1 MKGVFGSRAVL
12 ISVAIVVVLQALFT
26 YAPFMQALFN
36 TTPLDPEIWG
46 HIAGASVVLFL
57 LVEVEKA
64 IFRSPA
70 RGPAPRTAPVPQAQ
84 RATAVVAPGDWI
96 RPVLAGLLGLLLV
109 VASGAFYLHT
119 RSSLTREEA
128 PIARAP
134 AVRTI
139 VVNGVIAPVSQTP
152 ISASVAGVIATLSCD
167 VGARVEKGEACAT
180 LDPRSF
186 DEALARERTALA
198 AAERRLSQ
206 RQSAEAR
213 AQAKLQRL
221 DARSGRR
228 SVGRKTLANA
238 RRALSRRQAQVER
251 AEAQVSLRR
260 ETVAKAEAARAGA
273 ELRTPSAGII
283 LERRAAVGARVDA
296 GAPLFVIADAKTVR
310 LRAKAAGE
318 GAPDI
323 APGAKALLT
332 SAAAPDRTFVGRV
345 VETRRPAPPQE
356 DATADIVIE
365 AENPELA
372 LRPGMEA
379 SARIEIEAREAD
391 SR

>member
-1 MKGVFGSRAVL
+1 
-12 ISVAIVVVLQALFT
+12 
-26 YAPFMQALFN
+26 
-36 TTPLDPEIWG
+36 
-46 HIAGASVVLFL
+46 
-57 LVEVEKA
+57 
-64 IFRSPA
+64 
-70 RGPAPRTAPVPQAQ
+70 
-84 RATAVVAPGDWI
+84 
-96 RPVLAGLLGLLLV
+96 
-109 VASGAFYLHT
+109 
-119 RSSLTREEA
+119 
-128 PIARAP
+128 
-134 AVRTI
+134 
-139 VVNGVIAPVSQTP
+139 
-152 ISASVAGVIATLSCD
+152 
-167 VGARVEKGEACAT
+167 
-180 LDPRSF
+180 
-186 DEALARERTALA
+186 
-198 AAERRLSQ
+198 
-206 RQSAEAR
+206 
-213 AQAKLQRL
+213 
-221 DARSGRR
+221 
-228 SVGRKTLANA
+228 VGRKTLANA